1 MQAAVI
7 TGVLAPLML
16 LVLPPGALPWTVVA
30 LPVLAYVVIIGL
42 LWRYPIS
49 RDSPR
54 QMREIIE
61 EREDI
66 SRQEATG
73 AL

>member
-16 LVLPPGALPWTVVA
+16 LVLPPGALTWTVVA
-30 LPVLAYVVIIGL
+30 LPVLAYAVIIGL

-49 RDSPR
+49 RDSQR
-54 QMREIIE
+54 QMRKIIE
-61 EREDI
+61 ERENF
-66 SRQEATG
+66 SRKEATG